1 MRIQDKDVQDEVDW
15 ENQKNLVC
23 KEDSRKTI
31 RGASTEKIIQPKIIV
46 NRKNPIVDIGEPI
59 YESIEPD
66 KSFNSNF
73 FGKDESKDWN
83 SIERNK
89 NSNSTINSNLELT
102 KINSSLEYPM
112 KDSTP
117 KLVGVDF
124 EILKVEFSRANFSS
138 EFTHQDSIP
147 EYVGAIFKIGV
158 IMISC
163 VFIQINEPTL
173 EG

>member
-1 MRIQDKDVQDEVDW
+1 
-15 ENQKNLVC
+15 
-23 KEDSRKTI
+23 
-31 RGASTEKIIQPKIIV
+31 
-46 NRKNPIVDIGEPI
+46 
-59 YESIEPD
+59 
-66 KSFNSNF
+66 
-73 FGKDESKDWN
+73 
-83 SIERNK
+83 
-89 NSNSTINSNLELT
+89 
-102 KINSSLEYPM
+102 M